1 MTHHDVS
8 SSVVSVK
15 HQSVTLL
22 DPSQGLIVSYL
33 HRLNALLLHVIRRRK
48 VIAQLIHL
56 NIGELNH
63 ASFERRFLLRVVSV
77 VIVSSGDLHL
87 INQVVIFRFFL
98 FLFSDVG
105 STTHLNVL
113 LLFQKYLHR
122 IVFMFRLRF
131 IFFFLNNRFIKISD
145 VNLPDRYLDHFCE
158 FLIDLVSVK
167 VASLERCPCSTA
179 IISD

>member
-1 MTHHDVS
+1 MTHHDV

-22 DPSQGLIVSYL
+22 DSAQGLIVSYL
-33 HRLNALLLHVIRRRK
+33 HRLNALLLHDIRRRK

-56 NIGELNH
+56 NISEFNH
-63 ASFERRFLLRVVSV
+63 ASFECRFLLRVVSV

-87 INQVVIFRFFL
+87 ISHVVIFGFFFL
-98 FLFSDVG
+98 IFNERSA
-105 STTHLNVL
+105 THLNVL
-113 LLFQKYLHR
+113 LLFQKHLHR

-131 IFFFLNNRFIKISD
+131 IFFFLNTRLIKISD
-145 VNLPDRYLDHFCE
+145 VNLPDRYLDHFRE

-167 VASLERCPCSTA
+167 IASLERCPCSTA
-179 IISD
+179 IITD